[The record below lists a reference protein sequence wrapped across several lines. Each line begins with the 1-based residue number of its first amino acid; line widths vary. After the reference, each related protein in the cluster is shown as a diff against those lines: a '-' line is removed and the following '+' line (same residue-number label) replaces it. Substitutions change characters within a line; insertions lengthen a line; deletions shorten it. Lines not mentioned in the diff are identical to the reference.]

1 MKLQPHQ
8 RVTLRQHQRLA
19 QVQQRAVAFLA
30 QPGGDLARDL
40 AELASANPFLR
51 LSGGPPAAPP
61 VDRDE
66 MAQAAE
72 QGPGLIQ
79 HVLTHLPHLL
89 PDRRDHDLALAL
101 TEGLDASGYLVDDP
115 ARIAARLRRPV
126 AEVER
131 VLAALQR
138 IEPAGLFARS
148 LAECLRLQLVAEGL
162 FTPLWQAVLQDLP
175 LVAEGRQALLAQRLG
190 IDGRMLDAMLR
201 QLRGLNPRP
210 ASGFSH
216 SPTPSRIPDL
226 LASRGPTGWDL
237 ALNPE
242 SLPNASMRPIP
253 EGGDA
258 RAHRAAR
265 QVVTALDLRNRAMLS
280 VARLIV
286 THQAEALDRGAVA
299 LRPLTRR
306 ALATEAGLH
315 ETTVGRILRHA
326 SLLAD
331 GRILPLADLVA
342 REGPA
347 PGLTRPAVLALIRER
362 LAEGPATDAAL
373 ADWLAARGAG
383 ITRRRIAKYRA
394 EAQLPAR
401 RGRPAKSG

>member
-1 MKLQPHQ
+1 MMLQPHQ

-30 QPGGDLARDL
+30 KSGADLARDL
-40 AELASANPFLR
+40 AEAASANPYLR
-51 LSGGPPAAPP
+51 LSGGRAPAGDAPT
-61 VDRDE
+61 DALE
-66 MAQAAE
+66 QAAA
-72 QGPGLIQ
+72 QGPGLIP
-79 HVLTHLPHLL
+79 HVLTRLPHLL
-89 PDRRDHDLALAL
+89 PDPRDHDLALAL

-115 ARIAARLRRPV
+115 ARIAARLNRPM

-162 FTPLWQAVLQDLP
+162 FTPLWQALLQDLP
-175 LVAEGRQALLAQRLG
+175 LVAEGRQALLVQRLG
-190 IDGRMLDAMLR
+190 VDDQRLAAMLR

-216 SPTPSRIPDL
+216 SPAPSRIADL
-226 LASRGPTGWDL
+226 LASRGPAGWDL
-237 ALNPE
+237 VLNPE
-242 SLPNASMRPIP
+242 ALPNLSLRPIT
-253 EGGDA
+253 EGGDVV
-258 RAHRAAR
+258 AHRAAR

-286 THQAEALDRGAVA
+286 AHQAEALERGAVA
-299 LRPLTRR
+299 LKPLTRR
-306 ALATEAGLH
+306 ALAAEAGLH

-326 SLLAD
+326 TLLAE

-373 ADWLAARGAG
+373 ADWLAARGAE
-383 ITRRRIAKYRA
+383 ITRRRVAKYRA